1 MGNRIMAPY
10 IFRSYDKTFPKST
23 IIICFVVCI
32 LVFAP
37 YLYIELLVGST
48 RRELHFWAMG
58 SGLLIHSGAFTKK
71 IPRFTI
77 NICSV
82 ASILVIAPYVNIELP
97 VGSSR
102 RELHFWAMGF
112 WLIIH
117 SEVITKKIRSL
128 RLIFAPSLP
137 F

>member
-1 MGNRIMAPY
+1 M
-10 IFRSYDKTFPKST
+10 
-23 IIICFVVCI
+23 
-32 LVFAP
+32 
-37 YLYIELLVGST
+37 
-48 RRELHFWAMG
+48 ELHFWAIG

-82 ASILVIAPYVNIELP
+82 AYILVIAPYVNIELP

-102 RELHFWAMGF
+102 RELYFWAMGF
-112 WLIIH
+112 WLLIYSEIIK
-117 SEVITKKIRSL
+117 KKIRSL
-128 RLIFAPSLP
+128 QVIFALLLP

>member
-1 MGNRIMAPY
+1 MGNGILASY
-10 IFRSYDKTFPKST
+10 TFRSYHKKTQKPP
-23 IIICFVVCI
+23 INICSVASI
-32 LVFAP
+32 LVIAP
-37 YLYIELLVGST
+37 YVYIELLVGST

-117 SEVITKKIRSL
+117 SEVITKKSE
-128 RLIFAPSLP
+128 AYD
-137 F
+137 